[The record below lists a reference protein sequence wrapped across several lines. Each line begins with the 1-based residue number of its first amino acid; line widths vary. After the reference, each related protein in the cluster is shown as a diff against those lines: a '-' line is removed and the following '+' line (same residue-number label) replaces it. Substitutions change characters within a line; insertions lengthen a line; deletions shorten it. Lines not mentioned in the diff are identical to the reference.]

1 MPHPPRHKQTR
12 TRSQNLRIVLATIQQ
27 VTGIDA
33 SPQRVLEALAKE
45 LAKRDTSQ
53 GKCRQIAL
61 NPREIQALLREY
73 QHQALID
80 RVATWGLRVFGAE
93 SRYADCYPQ
102 YMAEAKAHG
111 FEPYALKTFQN
122 RAFRDPLALKEEMVA
137 AAARHRR
144 KRAA

>member
-1 MPHPPRHKQTR
+1 MSHPARRKQTR
-12 TRSQNLRIVLATIQQ
+12 TRSQNLRILLETIRQ
-27 VTGIDA
+27 VTGVEA
-33 SPQRVLEALAKE
+33 PPQQVLEVLAGE
-45 LAKRDTSQ
+45 LVKRDRPN
-53 GKCRQIAL
+53 GRCRQIAL

-73 QHQALID
+73 QHQAMID

-102 YMAEAKAHG
+102 YVEEAKAHG

-122 RAFRDPLALKEEMVA
+122 RAFKDPLALKEEMVA